1 MFSVG
6 VQSWVYREFAAEE
19 MAAELADLPVEAVE
33 PCGRHVPA
41 DADPGAVTAFRET
54 VESAGLTVCG
64 AGVYDVETV
73 ADATATLEVADGL
86 GADYVSVEFSPG
98 DTAVIE
104 ALLEGATERDLL
116 LAVHNHGP
124 GTTDPTVED
133 VMAVLEGRDQRLG
146 ACVDSGHYLR
156 SGQPPE
162 EVLSS
167 LGERVHAVHFKD
179 FADPE
184 TEVIPGDGQIGVD
197 WFLSLLAEQT
207 ALAAPLVIEYEVA
220 PADPTPAVAEICDRI
235 G

>member
-1 MFSVG
+1 MPPVG
-6 VQSWVYREFAAEE
+6 VQSWVYREFTAEE

-41 DADPGAVTAFRET
+41 DADPGTVAAFRET
-54 VESAGLTVCG
+54 VAEAGLTVCG

-73 ADATATLEVADGL
+73 ADVDSTLTVADDL
-86 GADYVSVEFSPG
+86 GAEYVSVEFPPG
-98 DTAVIE
+98 ETAVIE
-104 ALLEGATERDLL
+104 ALIEGAAERDLL

-124 GTTDPTVED
+124 GATYSTVEE
-133 VMAVLEGRDQRLG
+133 VLTVLEDREPRLG

-162 EVLSS
+162 EVLSA

-179 FADPE
+179 FADAE
-184 TEVIPGDGQIGVD
+184 TEVVPGDGQLDVEA
-197 WFLSLLAEQT
+197 FLQLLSEHA

-235 G
+235 V